1 MLPISEDELAT
12 RLDRSV
18 SYLEVGL
25 QCGGFTTGF
34 TTDGGYSSVFV
45 FIFIPSFSVI
55 TLNCNSVSI
64 ADASSIINLSF
75 VVLIIIIFF
84 ILLK

>member
-45 FIFIPSFSVI
+45 FSPIFSVI